1 MENKDI
7 TFNGITYNQFADA
20 AQTVASY
27 FNGIANAP
35 LTSENEIVLLIC
47 GLHGMMIN
55 QAYNRYIEK
64 LQELELALEARRAAN
79 EENIASQHIKN

>member
-1 MENKDI
+1 MEHETF
-7 TFNGITYNQFADA
+7 TFNGITEDQFAEA

-35 LTSENEIVLLIC
+35 LTSENEIALVMC
-47 GLHGMMIN
+47 GFHGMMIN
-55 QAYNRYIEK
+55 QAHNRFINK
-64 LQELELALEARRAAN
+64 LQELKSALEARVAN